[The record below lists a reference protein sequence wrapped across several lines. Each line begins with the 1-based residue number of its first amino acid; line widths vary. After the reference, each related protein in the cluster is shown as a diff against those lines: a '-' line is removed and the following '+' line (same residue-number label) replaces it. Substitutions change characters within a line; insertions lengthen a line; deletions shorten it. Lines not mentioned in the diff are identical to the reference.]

1 MSIIHDHEMIEEQP
15 HQKSYWNDFISAE
28 DVHNR
33 MQNGFR
39 SGFPQLDE
47 ILGLYGLY
55 AGSLTL
61 IQGNLPRS
69 ILRSLII
76 KLTVNLLLANPEVD
90 IAFVDGENLF
100 PYYELSLEVRKRG
113 FDPLAILNRIQLS
126 RAFNYHQMSQILTK
140 QLPKLITQNP
150 RIRIVLVP
158 QVSSLYL
165 SKEAL
170 QYLQYD
176 KLPATESLYELT
188 HAIGTLKSLIL
199 KHDLLGIMTAASAPN
214 SKQKPLGGTFL
225 AHTATTIIRVTV
237 GSRSTAKDYKLRF
250 TIQKGGPILQVTL
263 SQRSRTQSKNQ
274 IPLTKF
280 W

>member
-1 MSIIHDHEMIEEQP
+1 MINEKYPRE
-15 HQKSYWNDFISAE
+15 SYWNDFISAE
-28 DVHNR
+28 EVHLR

-47 ILGLYGLY
+47 LLGLYGLY

-61 IQGNLPRS
+61 IQGDLPRS

-76 KLTVNLLLANPEVD
+76 KLTVNLLIANPGVD
-90 IAFVDGENLF
+90 LAFVDGENLF

-113 FDPLAILNRIQLS
+113 FDPLAILDRIQLS
-126 RAFNYHQMSQILTK
+126 RAFNYHQMTEILTK
-140 QLPKLITQNP
+140 QLPQLIAENP

-158 QVSSLYL
+158 QVSSQFL
-165 SKEAL
+165 SKEAM

-188 HAIGTLKSLIL
+188 QAIGRLKSLIL
-199 KHDLLGIMTAASAPN
+199 QHDLIGIMTAASAPN

-225 AHTATTIIRVTV
+225 AHTAATIIRVTV
-237 GSRSTAKDYKLRF
+237 GSSGTAKDYKLRF
-250 TIQKGGPILQVTL
+250 TVQKGGPVLQVAL
-263 SQRSRTQSKNQ
+263 SRRSRTQSRNQ